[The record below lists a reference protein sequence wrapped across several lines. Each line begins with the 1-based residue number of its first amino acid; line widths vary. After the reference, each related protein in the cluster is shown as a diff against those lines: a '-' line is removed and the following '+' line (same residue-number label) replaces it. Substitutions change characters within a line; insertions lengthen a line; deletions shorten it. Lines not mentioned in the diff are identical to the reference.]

1 VNEAT
6 ANTTPCGSRTASM
19 SVATLG
25 IDERT
30 IRRAYSNPAS
40 VRESTLRRIERG
52 AQELGLAPPRVSRE
66 TSRDTRTTPAAQSGD
81 R

>member
-1 VNEAT
+1 MHVLT
-6 ANTTPCGSRTASM
+6 RLQVRQL

-30 IRRAYSNPAS
+30 IRRAYSDPSS
-40 VRESTLRRIERG
+40 VRESTLLRIERG
-52 AQELGLAPPRVSRE
+52 AQELGLNSPRDSRDV
-66 TSRDTRTTPAAQSGD
+66 SRDTRTAPAAQLGE